1 MMKIDFF
8 ILFFYYFVSIL
19 STFGYGLY
27 LQKIIGL
34 SFKKISLGYSGL
46 LGFFFL
52 TIYSYFSNFFY
63 AHGIYHNLIVLILG
77 LYLFYLSSINKL
89 FLKSEFK
96 VLIIIFLLLYVSFL
110 LSKSHDDFPY
120 YHFPYTYYLTQDSS
134 LIGVGNFNHGFR
146 TPSSLFYFN
155 SLFYLPIIKYYLFH
169 IGAAIIFG
177 STIFIFFSNLIEFI
191 KKRKIDYIYYFDL
204 LSLIFILI
212 FFYRLAEHGTDRS
225 AQILSLLIISE
236 IFKVLKLKKISNHD
250 IAKFSILFSVT
261 ISLKVLYFL
270 YGLLLVPVLFVISKR
285 HDFKKLIIEIIN
297 NRVFQFSIFL
307 LILVLITN
315 FFNTGCFVYPIVK
328 TCFASLDWSIP
339 LEDIKK
345 MALHYENWSKAGM
358 TPNFLTDDP
367 NNYVRSFNWINNWI
381 DRYFISKVSDF
392 LVGLSVLILIFVAT
406 FYSKTKHAINFDTN
420 KLFIFL
426 IINILLLEWFVNHPL
441 LRYGGYSLIALCFF
455 IPFSIILEMNKQTI
469 YLIQKK
475 TFFLLLIGV
484 SIFILRN
491 VDRIIS
497 ENKKYNYSV
506 YLKPY
511 YSIDNSYFRID
522 YKIKNL
528 IHNYNNCQKSKPECN
543 SKEQLVKKKFN
554 KYIYIREK

>member
-1 MMKIDFF
+1 MKIDFF
-8 ILFFYYFVSIL
+8 ILFFYYFISIL

-27 LQKIIGL
+27 LQKIIGV
-34 SFKKISLGYSGL
+34 SFKKKNLGYSGL

-77 LYLFYLSSINKL
+77 LYLLYLSSINKL
-89 FLKSEFK
+89 FSKSEFK

-134 LIGVGNFNHGFR
+134 LIGIGNFNHGFR

-177 STIFIFFSNLIEFI
+177 STIFIFFSNIIEFI
-191 KKRKIDYIYYFDL
+191 KKKNIDYIYYFDL

-236 IFKVLKLKKISNHD
+236 IFKVLKIKKISNYD

-270 YGLLLVPVLFVISKR
+270 YALLLVPVLFVISKR

-339 LEDIKK
+339 LEDIEK

-392 LVGLSVLILIFVAT
+392 LAGLSVLILIFVAT
-406 FYSKTKHAINFDTN
+406 FYSKTKHAINFDKN

-475 TFFLLLIGV
+475 TFFLLLIGI

-491 VDRIIS
+491 VDRIIV
-497 ENKKYNYSV
+497 ENKKYNYNV

-522 YKIKNL
+522 YKVKNL
-528 IHNYNNCQKSKPECN
+528 IHNYNNCQKGKSECI
-543 SKEQLVKKKFN
+543 SKEQYLVKKKFN

>member
-1 MMKIDFF
+1 M
-8 ILFFYYFVSIL
+8 
-19 STFGYGLY
+19 
-27 LQKIIGL
+27 
-34 SFKKISLGYSGL
+34 
-46 LGFFFL
+46 
-52 TIYSYFSNFFY
+52 
-63 AHGIYHNLIVLILG
+63 
-77 LYLFYLSSINKL
+77 
-89 FLKSEFK
+89 
-96 VLIIIFLLLYVSFL
+96 
-110 LSKSHDDFPY
+110 
-120 YHFPYTYYLTQDSS
+120 
-134 LIGVGNFNHGFR
+134 
-146 TPSSLFYFN
+146 
-155 SLFYLPIIKYYLFH
+155 
-169 IGAAIIFG
+169 
-177 STIFIFFSNLIEFI
+177 
-191 KKRKIDYIYYFDL
+191 
-204 LSLIFILI
+204 
-212 FFYRLAEHGTDRS
+212 
-225 AQILSLLIISE
+225 LIISE

-497 ENKKYNYSV
+497 ENKKYNYNV
-506 YLKPY
+506 YFKPY

-528 IHNYNNCQKSKPECN
+528 IHNYNNCQNGKSECN
-543 SKEQLVKKKFN
+543 SKEQYLVKKKFN

>member
-1 MMKIDFF
+1 MKIDFF
-8 ILFFYYFVSIL
+8 ILFFYYSVSIL

-27 LQKIIGL
+27 LQKIIGV
-34 SFKKISLGYSGL
+34 SFKKNNLGYSGL

-63 AHGIYHNLIVLILG
+63 AHGIYHNLIILILG
-77 LYLFYLSSINKL
+77 LYLFYLSSTNKL

-96 VLIIIFLLLYVSFL
+96 ILITIFLLLYISFL
-110 LSKSHDDFPY
+110 ISKSHDDFPY

-134 LIGVGNFNHGFR
+134 LIGIGNFNHGFR

-155 SLFYLPIIKYYLFH
+155 SLFYLPVVKYYLFH
-169 IGAAIIFG
+169 IGVAVIFG
-177 STIFIFFSNLIEFI
+177 STIFIFLSNLLEFI
-191 KKRKIDYIYYFDL
+191 KKKKINYIYYFDL

-225 AQILSLLIISE
+225 AQILSLLIVSE
-236 IFKVLKLKKISNHD
+236 IFKVLSLKNIRNYD
-250 IAKFSILFSVT
+250 IAKLSILFSVT

-270 YGLLLVPVLFVISKR
+270 YGLLLVPIVFIISKR
-285 HDFKKLIIEIIN
+285 KDFKKLINEIVT

-307 LILVLITN
+307 LTLVLITN

-328 TCFASLDWSIP
+328 TCFVSLDWSIP
-339 LEDIKK
+339 LKEIEK

-358 TPNFLTDDP
+358 TPNFLIDDP
-367 NNYVRSFNWINNWI
+367 NNYVRSFNWVNNWL

-392 LVGLSVLILIFVAT
+392 LVGLSVLVLIFLVT
-406 FYSKTKHAINFDTN
+406 FYSKTKHVINFDKN
-420 KLFIFL
+420 KLFVFL
-426 IINILLLEWFVNHPL
+426 MIKILLIEWFVNHPL
-441 LRYGGYSLIALCFF
+441 LRYGGYSLIALYLF
-455 IPFSIILEMNKQTI
+455 IPFSIILEMNKQTL

-475 TFFLLLIGV
+475 TFFLLLIGI

-497 ENKKYNYSV
+497 ENKKYNYNAL
-506 YLKPY
+506 LKPY
-511 YSIDNSYFRID
+511 HRIDNSYFRID
-522 YKIKNL
+522 DRVKYL
-528 IHNYNNCQKSKPECN
+528 IQNYNNCQKANIACN
-543 SKEQLVKKKFN
+543 SQEQYLIKRKIN